1 VEVVKGTRGWI
12 AEAEPNDGETR
23 RSIMEPAG
31 GNPDL
36 VFLYLID
43 EPMFLINA
51 SRPTTGQFVLQRLGL
66 AQTGKRVTLNFT
78 NQPHDSK
85 RLRPVL
91 LDPLGE
97 ILEGR

>member
-1 VEVVKGTRGWI
+1 MT
-12 AEAEPNDGETR
+12 GETR
-23 RSIMEPAG
+23 RSVVEPAG
-31 GNPDL
+31 ENPDL

-51 SRPTTGQFVLQRLGL
+51 SRPTTGQFVLQRLRL
-66 AQTGKRVTLNFT
+66 AETGKRVTLNFT
-78 NQPHDSK
+78 DQPHDSK

-91 LDPLGE
+91 FDPPGE